1 MDAGATPVPGSADG
15 RNTPTS
21 RLGRGLAVGGVYVVV
36 ALLLVVG
43 RAISDDFWSGGNLV
57 QVVQDVSI
65 LGIVAVGLS
74 FITYS
79 GHFVDLAI
87 PVQMSVAGIVA
98 VALLPAGFGL
108 ALLAGLAA
116 GTLLGLVN
124 GLVVGYLRLNPII
137 WTLAALSLADGVT
150 RWLYGG
156 KWVYADGGTA
166 AGARFAALYR
176 GEVLGGVPFMVL
188 LFVLVALAGHVA
200 MRHTGYGRQVKLTG
214 SAYEAARL
222 SGVPVRRVV
231 ALAFGISGFAAALG
245 GLLKTSFCTY
255 GDVEIGLTYDFQAVT
270 AVVLG
275 GMPLA
280 GGRGSMTGVVGGVL
294 VMGLLGRILPLVPGI
309 GQDQQFVIRGL
320 IFVAVVGISQVAL
333 RRSGR
338 DDR

>member
-1 MDAGATPVPGSADG
+1 VPGW
-15 RNTPTS
+15 
-21 RLGRGLAVGGVYVVV
+21 LGVGGVYLFVGI
-36 ALLLVVG
+36 LLVVG
-43 RAISDDFWSGGNLV
+43 TLRSADFWSGRNLV
-57 QVVQDVSI
+57 LVVQDVSM

-74 FITYS
+74 FVTYS
-79 GHFVDLAI
+79 GHFVDLSI

-98 VALLPAGFGL
+98 VALLPYGFWLGL
-108 ALLAGLAA
+108 AAGLAA
-116 GTLLGLVN
+116 GAALGLVN

-137 WTLAALSLADGVT
+137 WTLASLSLADGVT

-176 GEVLGGVPFMVL
+176 GEVAGGVPFMVL
-188 LFVLVALAGHVA
+188 LFVLVALAGHVV
-200 MRHTGYGRQVKLTG
+200 MRHTGFGRQVKLTG

-275 GMPLA
+275 GMPLS
-280 GGRGSMTGVVGGVL
+280 GGRGGIPGVVGGVL
-294 VMGLLGRILPLVPGI
+294 VMGLLGRVLPLIPGI

-320 IFVAVVGISQVAL
+320 LFVAVVGISQGAL